1 MSMYSM
7 KSFRLTEEEYN
18 YLLPVY
24 NVVQSGEYR
33 CVVADDI
40 EDLTDILNSLKGAY
54 TNWYEIPVMVVY
66 NCSISRSIEPF
77 REYMSKRN
85 K

>member
-1 MSMYSM
+1 MSMHSM
-7 KSFRLTEEEYN
+7 KSFRLTKEEYN

-24 NVVQSGEYR
+24 KVAQSGEYR
-33 CVVADDI
+33 YVVADDI

-54 TNWYEIPVMVVY
+54 TNWCEIPAMVVY

>member
-7 KSFRLTEEEYN
+7 KSFRLAKEECD

-24 NVVQSGEYR
+24 KVWQSGEYSYI
-33 CVVADDI
+33 VADDI
-40 EDLTDILNSLKGAY
+40 EDLTDILNSLKGVY
-54 TNWYEIPVMVVY
+54 TNWCEIPAIIVY
-66 NCSISRSIEPF
+66 NCSLSRSLEPF
-77 REYMSKRN
+77 RKYMSKYN